1 MRCNGQRT
9 EVISG
14 AGVLSRPREILVSH
28 ILNVGLEAFG
38 VIVTVLMVS
47 LIEWRNRNRPPEG
60 DWVTPKSRKEAA
72 LVLVSLALFY
82 AMSFVFAAV
91 LPTTDDRTPG
101 ASALIIAAI
110 AAMTFTMALIGFVLF
125 RVNRRDPKRLRRDP
139 LSGAIQVYMP
149 SRLAEAGAMLGIP
162 KAVVWGFFGVELA
175 IALLL
180 AP

>member
-1 MRCNGQRT
+1 MPSTVQPT
-9 EVISG
+9 
-14 AGVLSRPREILVSH
+14 AGFAGRVPLMPRSVSH
-28 ILNVGLEAFG
+28 TLNVGLEAFG

-91 LPTTDDRTPG
+91 PTTDERTPG
-101 ASALIIAAI
+101 ASALTIAAI
-110 AAMTFTMALIGFVLF
+110 AAMTFTMALVGFVLF

-162 KAVVWGFFGVELA
+162 KAVVWGFFCVELA